1 MRFSDIF
8 NLRDS
13 KNLNISLFII
23 SIILVFIS
31 MGFGYYNM
39 GLVEVIKLFLGTST
53 ELNGF
58 IILSIRIP
66 RIIAAYL
73 IGSALSVSGA
83 AYQGVLKNPL
93 VSHDI
98 LGVASGAGMGA
109 AIAIMLNL
117 SSLYVQLFAFA
128 SGILAVFITYSL
140 SKHVKFDSRVSLI
153 LSGVLVG
160 SLAFS
165 VTSMLKYLADTSD
178 KLPEITYWLMGSLS
192 KIDFESVLFS
202 LPFMFIGFVTLFVM
216 RWRLNVL
223 TLSDAEASTMGINTK
238 KAMFT
243 VIAGATMLSSS
254 AVCLGGLIGWVGLMI
269 PHMTRSVTGPQY
281 TKLLPASAMIGGIFV
296 LLMDN
301 IVRSISIMEIPI
313 GLMIAFIGAPF
324 FYLLISKGNR
334 RDVF

>member
-1 MRFSDIF
+1 MKLSGIF
-8 NLRDS
+8 NLKNS
-13 KNLNISLFII
+13 KKLNISLLLA
-23 SIILVFIS
+23 SIILVFLS
-31 MGFGYYNM
+31 LGFGYYNL
-39 GLVEVIKLFLGTST
+39 GLGEVIKLFFGKSS
-53 ELNGF
+53 EANGW

-73 IGSALSVSGA
+73 IGAALSVSGA

-109 AIAIMLNL
+109 AIAIMLDL

-128 SGILAVFITYSL
+128 AGILAVFITYSL
-140 SKHVKFDSRVSLI
+140 SKRVKFDSRVSLI

-165 VTSMLKYLADTSD
+165 VTSMLKYMADTSD

-192 KIDFESVLFS
+192 KVDLESVLFS
-202 LPFMFIGFVTLFVM
+202 LPFMLIGFVILFVM
-216 RWRLNVL
+216 RWRINVL
-223 TLSDAEASTMGINTK
+223 TLSDVEASTMGINAK
-238 KAMFT
+238 RSIMI
-243 VIAGATMLSSS
+243 VIIGATMLSSS

-269 PHMTRSVTGPQY
+269 PHMTRSLTGPQY
-281 TKLLPASAMIGGIFV
+281 TKLLPASAMMGGVFV

-301 IVRSISIMEIPI
+301 IVRSVAIMEIPI
-313 GLMIAFIGAPF
+313 GLMIAFVGAPF
-324 FYLLISKGNR
+324 FYILISKGNR

>member
-1 MRFSDIF
+1 MELRVIF
-8 NLRDS
+8 NLMNS
-13 KNLNISLFII
+13 KKLNISLFAA
-23 SIILVFIS
+23 SIILVFLSLGI
-31 MGFGYYNM
+31 GYYNM
-39 GLVEVIKLFLGTST
+39 GLVEVIKLFLGTSS
-53 ELNGF
+53 EPNGW

-117 SSLYVQLFAFA
+117 SSLYVQLFAFV
-128 SGILAVFITYSL
+128 SGILAVFITYTL
-140 SKHVKFDSRVSLI
+140 SKHVKFDSKVSLI

-192 KIDFESVLFS
+192 KVDFESVLFS
-202 LPFMFIGFVTLFVM
+202 LPFMLVGFIILFIM

-223 TLSDAEASTMGINTK
+223 TLSDAEASTMGVNTK
-238 KAMFT
+238 RAMFT

-269 PHMTRSVTGPQY
+269 PHMTRTITGPQY
-281 TKLLPASAMIGGIFV
+281 TKLLPASAMMGGIFV